1 MLCIIILLML
11 ILVMLQSF
19 LNKYCKQ
26 VFLDLSLMVK
36 MSLSDQRDMHD
47 SLQLSWHLMIFK
59 LFVVDFYLEN
69 PRWRIRDRF
78 SVRTP
83 EQYYPQLYF
92 GALYFSC
99 KYIIY
104 WTYFT
109 PIILNT
115 RAMYLEQPS
124 NIGTMMLVSS
134 GQGCKVVNMPTPT
147 STLCLFCVDYME
159 T

>member
-1 MLCIIILLML
+1 
-11 ILVMLQSF
+11 MLQSF

-83 EQYYPQLYF
+83 QQYYPQRFNTERCFFFPEVEGFTAADLF
-92 GALYFSC
+92 TAL
-99 KYIIY
+99 
-104 WTYFT
+104 
-109 PIILNT
+109 
-115 RAMYLEQPS
+115 
-124 NIGTMMLVSS
+124 
-134 GQGCKVVNMPTPT
+134 
-147 STLCLFCVDYME
+147 TLFNQVQYVY
-159 T
+159 